1 MLKNVQLF
9 CQSSIKISKNKI
21 VYFDPFKINDEYYD
35 ADIIFIT
42 HDHYD
47 HFDIDSIN
55 KIKKEDTIIVVP
67 EIMHDQVKGIF
78 NDDKIILVKPN
89 NNYVINGLEVEVMPS
104 YNINKQFHPKEKN
117 YVGYIVTIENIK
129 YYAMGDTDAI
139 AEAKG
144 AICDV
149 LFIPIGG
156 TYTMNYEEASIL
168 TNEMRPKV
176 VVPIHYGTIV
186 GTYNDGY
193 LFKDKIDSDIEC
205 QILMKENE

>member
-1 MLKNVQLF
+1 MLKNVQSF

-67 EIMHDQVKGIF
+67 EIMYDQVKGIF
-78 NDDKIILVKPN
+78 NDDKIILVKPK

-139 AEAKG
+139 LEAKG

-168 TNEMRPKV
+168 TNEMKPKV